1 MGESDMRVDRW
12 LWYARFFK
20 TRSLATHAVR
30 SGRVRINGERAKAAR
45 EVSIG
50 NALSIRR
57 GDSITDVCVLK
68 IPSRRG
74 PAAEAADLYEE
85 TSGSIERREKGAE
98 RRRSASRFGAP
109 TQGRP
114 DKRTRRLLR
123 KQQRQ

>member
-1 MGESDMRVDRW
+1 MRVDRW

-20 TRSLATHAVR
+20 TRTLAINSVR
-30 SGRVRINGERAKAAR
+30 SGRVRVNGERAKASR

-50 NALSIRR
+50 SALSIQR
-57 GDSITDVCVLK
+57 GDAIVDVRVLK

-74 PAAEAADLYEE
+74 PAAEAAGLYEE
-85 TSGSIERREKGAE
+85 KAESIERREKSTE
-98 RRRSASRFGAP
+98 RERSALRFDSP

-123 KQQRQ
+123 NQRRQ

>member
-1 MGESDMRVDRW
+1 MRVDRW

-20 TRSLATHAVR
+20 TRTLAINSVR
-30 SGRVRINGERAKAAR
+30 SGRVRVNGERAKASR

-50 NALSIRR
+50 SALSIQR
-57 GDSITDVCVLK
+57 GDSIVDVRVLK

-74 PAAEAADLYEE
+74 PAAEAAGLYEE
-85 TSGSIERREKGAE
+85 KAESIERREKSTE
-98 RRRSASRFGAP
+98 RERSALRFDSP

-123 KQQRQ
+123 NQRRQ

>member
-1 MGESDMRVDRW
+1 MRVDRW

-20 TRSLATHAVR
+20 TRSLATNAVR

-50 NALSIRR
+50 NALNIRR

-85 TSGSIERREKGAE
+85 TSGSIERREKSTE
-98 RRRSASRFGAP
+98 RKRSALRFESPA
-109 TQGRP
+109 QGRP

>member
-1 MGESDMRVDRW
+1 MSLMRVDRW

-20 TRSLATHAVR
+20 TRSLAANAVR
-30 SGRVRINGERAKAAR
+30 SGRVRVDGERAKAAR

-50 NALSIRR
+50 NALSIHR

-74 PAAEAADLYEE
+74 PATEAMSLYEE
-85 TSGSIERREKGAE
+85 TTGSIKRRELAAGL
-98 RRRSASRFGAP
+98 RRSASRFGPP

-114 DKRTRRLLR
+114 DKRTRRLVR
-123 KQQRQ
+123 HRRRRA

>member
-1 MGESDMRVDRW
+1 MRADRW

-20 TRSLATHAVR
+20 TRTLATNAVR
-30 SGRVRINGERAKAAR
+30 SGRVRVDGERAKAAR

-50 NALSIRR
+50 SALSIHR
-57 GDSITDVCVLK
+57 GDSFVDVHVLK

-85 TSGSIERREKGAE
+85 KSESIERREKATKKK
-98 RRRSASRFGAP
+98 RSAWRFGPP

-123 KQQRQ
+123 KQRRR

>member
-1 MGESDMRVDRW
+1 MRVDRW

-20 TRSLATHAVR
+20 TRTLAINSVR
-30 SGRVRINGERAKAAR
+30 SGRVRVNGERAKASR

-50 NALSIRR
+50 SALSIQR
-57 GDSITDVCVLK
+57 GDAIVDVRVLK

-74 PAAEAADLYEE
+74 PAAEAAGLYEE
-85 TSGSIERREKGAE
+85 KAESIERREKSTE
-98 RRRSASRFGAP
+98 RKRSAFRFESP

-123 KQQRQ
+123 NQRRQ